1 MAIIPYRPFWDID
14 SWFESDGDDW
24 LMPRGWQ
31 RASHG
36 LMAVPKIDIYEEG
49 DNLIADVALPG
60 VKENEVSA
68 EVRDNMLS
76 IEVNQKEEK
85 EEKGKE
91 YYRKEI
97 SAGYFKRTVGLPV
110 EVMQDKAEAVF
121 EKGML
126 KVKMPKTKPVDEEPK
141 RNKIPIKSKE

>member
-24 LMPRGWQ
+24 LMPKGWQ
-31 RASHG
+31 KTGHG

-49 DNLIADVALPG
+49 ENLIADVALPG

-76 IEVNQKEEK
+76 IEVNQEEEK

-110 EVMQDKAEAVF
+110 EVLGDKAEAVF
-121 EKGML
+121 EKGVL
-126 KVKMPKTKPVDEEPK
+126 KVKMPKAKPAAEEPK
-141 RNKIPIKSKE
+141 GNKIPIKSKG